1 MHTNLRYKERLQLK
15 FLKTSRQSA
24 TLDGARWISLAED
37 IDDFRSGV
45 PAQTKG
51 CEMVKKVGGWLRS
64 PIKNLLD

>member
-1 MHTNLRYKERLQLK
+1 MRTDLRYRERLQLK

-24 TLDGARWISLAED
+24 ALDGARWVSLAGD

-51 CEMVKKVGGWLRS
+51 SEMVKKVGG
-64 PIKNLLD
+64 